1 MENEEFLK
9 DIQKAEG
16 FILKVVIPLTVLG
29 GALLVSAL
37 GF

>member
-1 MENEEFLK
+1 MKNEEFLK
-9 DIQKAEG
+9 DIQRVERFVLWA
-16 FILKVVIPLTVLG
+16 VIPLIVLT